1 MSQQQEQVR
10 GNWSGCTAILHTVM
24 HGCYNPRSQI
34 TQSDSS
40 SCICHRKSKCTLP
53 DPPIF
58 FSCLRNL
65 VLPFPEIRRY
75 IIPFRPLLR
84 WKNDIICLLCFA
96 HRYSHPP
103 LLGHHQLLP
112 NPFRHKTKTPLLRQ
126 RRRQNIL

>member
-1 MSQQQEQVR
+1 MNNFKLYLFKSFFKQ
-10 GNWSGCTAILHTVM
+10 
-24 HGCYNPRSQI
+24 SQI

-103 LLGHHQLLP
+103 LSTLTPSSAAAKSKNSSKNEVKIYYNTKLKEHSSSFLYTNLP
-112 NPFRHKTKTPLLRQ
+112 
-126 RRRQNIL
+126 